1 MPLPD
6 LAYRSALSALRL
18 VSPGLAHGSSKLARG
33 MRGRRGAAERLVGWA
48 RASRDRSRPLIW
60 LHAPSVGEGLQAAA
74 VLEALAARDASV
86 QSVFTHFSPSA
97 EGLARRIRADT
108 SDYLPWD
115 VVSETGSVLDALG
128 PSLIAFT
135 KTEVWPTLA
144 AEAARRGIPL
154 VLVAG
159 TLPEGSSRLSPLA
172 RPILRPAFAKLAAVH
187 AISEEDGN
195 RFARL
200 GVPPEHVVVTGDPG
214 VDSAAQRAAAVDP
227 EASHLRVFRNDRP
240 RVVAGSTWPADHLV
254 LLAAC
259 ARARHDVPELQLVI
273 APHEPTPSNVSGLV
287 TGLRVAGWRTATLA
301 EVERSGHSEDVD
313 AVVVERVGVLAQL
326 YTVADVAYVG
336 GGFHRQGLH
345 SVLEPAAAGRPVC
358 FGPRHENARA
368 ASELV
373 RVGGARVMDGDGAL
387 AQAVSSWLGDREAR
401 DTAGRA
407 AASYVHAHRG
417 AADRSAKLLLDA
429 MQH

>member
-1 MPLPD
+1 MDATRADPRGERDQPRD
-6 LAYRSALSALRL
+6 L
-18 VSPGLAHGSSKLARG
+18 VEVV
-33 MRGRRGAAERLVGWA
+33 AERGEPE
-48 RASRDRSRPLIW
+48 RD
-60 LHAPSVGEGLQAAA
+60 
-74 VLEALAARDASV
+74 
-86 QSVFTHFSPSA
+86 
-97 EGLARRIRADT
+97 ARRIRADT

-240 RVVAGSTWPADHLV
+240 RVVAGSTWPSSPASRG
-254 LLAAC
+254 AC
-259 ARARHDVPELQLVI
+259 ANGWPRS
-273 APHEPTPSNVSGLV
+273 PSDSGS
-287 TGLRVAGWRTATLA
+287 T
-301 EVERSGHSEDVD
+301 
-313 AVVVERVGVLAQL
+313 
-326 YTVADVAYVG
+326 
-336 GGFHRQGLH
+336 
-345 SVLEPAAAGRPVC
+345 
-358 FGPRHENARA
+358 
-368 ASELV
+368 
-373 RVGGARVMDGDGAL
+373 
-387 AQAVSSWLGDREAR
+387 
-401 DTAGRA
+401 
-407 AASYVHAHRG
+407 
-417 AADRSAKLLLDA
+417 
-429 MQH
+429 